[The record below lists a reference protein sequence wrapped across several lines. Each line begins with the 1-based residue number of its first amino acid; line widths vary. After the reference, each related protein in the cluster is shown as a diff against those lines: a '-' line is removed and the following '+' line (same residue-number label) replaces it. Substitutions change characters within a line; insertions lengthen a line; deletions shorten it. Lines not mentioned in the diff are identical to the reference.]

1 MQYVDFP
8 CNLKILTYLCRSSI
22 FCINSSWMT
31 EVEIL
36 IFREPS
42 HLFVLCL
49 IQSSIWVLGLYS
61 LYCIFF
67 PPSHYV
73 MGESYLSFLFSIYCA
88 FHPLPLVACCRVP
101 VLTLFSSYGLMTWS
115 LCFYTVSWQHGIRFT
130 AWWGGKRWWI
140 TGKRS
145 CLSENYCCCKSI
157 CMCYKRWIILLSSSN
172 VRIYSK
178 TVKKKKVEQH
188 EVFIR
193 GAPFLKHKIEQRF
206 CWTDLW
212 NAQSRLLFIFFWC
225 LRVTEWKKFISLLY
239 SLLSSSFAGIYCLH
253 YLVWFILSNFSPMV
267 LFLL

>member
-1 MQYVDFP
+1 MGAWIVQ
-8 CNLKILTYLCRSSI
+8 LIL
-22 FCINSSWMT
+22 
-31 EVEIL
+31 
-36 IFREPS
+36 
-42 HLFVLCL
+42 H
-49 IQSSIWVLGLYS
+49 
-61 LYCIFF
+61 FF

-239 SLLSSSFAGIYCLH
+239 SVLSSSFAGIYCLH